1 MKNSKLKIVGQRHP
15 STSLR
20 TSAFADIGFNTEG
33 DNNDKSK
40 TRGKFA

>member
-1 MKNSKLKIVGQRHP
+1 MKNEKIKIVWQGPTYRD
-15 STSLR
+15 R
-20 TSAFADIGFNTEG
+20 RAFAGFGFNTEG